1 MYTVGTT
8 VIYGSEGACKI
19 SEITDNCFENSP
31 NKRLYYVLIPV
42 KGEGKIFVPCDN
54 EILVARMKKVLSPQE
69 IKELISIDMPEIE
82 WIADNRQRNRT
93 YKEMLQSYDRVKIIA
108 LAKLLYGIKC
118 NTMDKRRLYVSDEEI
133 LKRAIKLLHA
143 EFSIVLKIEPDEVM
157 PYIFGNIT
165 CEIK

>member
-1 MYTVGTT
+1 MYKVGTT

-19 SEITDNCFENSP
+19 SEITDNFFENSD

-42 KGEGKIFVPCDN
+42 KGDGRIFVPCDN

-69 IKELISIDMPEIE
+69 IRELISIDIPEIE
-82 WIADNRQRNRT
+82 WIADNRQRNRA
-93 YKEMLQSYDRVKIIA
+93 YKEMLRSYDRLKILA
-108 LAKLLYGIKC
+108 LAKLLYRIKC
-118 NTMDKRRLYVSDEEI
+118 NTTDKRRLYVSDEEI
-133 LKRAIKLLHA
+133 LKKAIKLLHE
-143 EFSIVLKIEPDEVM
+143 EFSLVLKIELDEVM